1 MPWVGSAPLGDP
13 PQPEQ
18 PDDVVD
24 AYAAGMPQH
33 SPDQRAKRPVFLLF
47 QPVRP
52 PRRLRPVL
60 AELIELV
67 RRRTRGHAQR
77 QHILQRPRVGAVRM
91 HADGQVVHDA
101 QRHPGADRLRLRRSE
116 LLVQLPLQPA
126 VEIDSVRILFG
137 EPADTD
143 AVGVLQE
150 TRPGMP
156 VVAVLLGQRAPGR
169 EVVERAPFPLAEGGV
184 GQLAARRSR

>member
-1 MPWVGSAPLGDP
+1 M
-13 PQPEQ
+13 
-18 PDDVVD
+18 VD
-24 AYAAGMPQH
+24 ADPAGMPQH
-33 SPDQRAKRPVFLLF
+33 SPDQRAKRSVFLLV

-67 RRRTRGHAQR
+67 RRRARGHAQR

-101 QRHPGADRLRLRRSE
+101 QRHPGPDRLRLRRGE
-116 LLVQLPLQPA
+116 LLVELPLQPA
-126 VEIDSVRILFG
+126 VEIDRVRMLFG
-137 EPADTD
+137 EAGDAG

-150 TRPGMP
+150 TRPAVP
-156 VVAVLLGQRAPGR
+156 VAAVLFGQRAPGR

-184 GQLAARRSR
+184 GQLPARRPRRPGAAA